1 MKRLAPLA
9 GPALAALGATY
20 AWLFLEAESQ
30 RELALLLA
38 LVAAAAIVLG
48 RTRVF
53 APVTRAASAH
63 ERLTF
68 ASAAVA
74 LAVLVFVLREDDF
87 ALFLVAR
94 VLVLA
99 IACLGLHVQFGYAG
113 VVNFAGAS
121 FFGIGAYTCALLVR
135 STGVPHLV
143 AIVAGGIVAAI
154 AGCVLLFPVLRTR
167 GHYAALVT
175 IAFALLLRSFLE
187 VNDALGGPQGLKLP
201 ALRIGPWNLNDP
213 IGNASFYVGYVAVA
227 LALLAFAWLVVVRVE
242 RSWIGLALDA
252 VRLDE
257 IAAAAFGLSIAR
269 WKITAFTLG
278 NFLAGL
284 AGAFSALMIG
294 FIAPNNYSFGE
305 SLILV
310 SILLLGGLGN
320 PWGVALATA
329 IVVLLPEKL
338 QVIQEYRFLLYA
350 AVVIAILLF
359 RPAGLIPR
367 RLRRW
372 PGAST

>member
-1 MKRLAPLA
+1 
-9 GPALAALGATY
+9 
-20 AWLFLEAESQ
+20 
-30 RELALLLA
+30 
-38 LVAAAAIVLG
+38 
-48 RTRVF
+48 
-53 APVTRAASAH
+53 
-63 ERLTF
+63 
-68 ASAAVA
+68 
-74 LAVLVFVLREDDF
+74 
-87 ALFLVAR
+87 
-94 VLVLA
+94 
-99 IACLGLHVQFGYAG
+99 VQFGYAG

-121 FFGIGAYTCALLVR
+121 FFGIGAYTCAVLVR

-143 AIVAGGIVAAI
+143 ALLAGGVVAAVAGS
-154 AGCVLLFPVLRTR
+154 VLIFPVLRTR

-187 VNDALGGPQGLKLP
+187 VNDSLGGPQGLKLP
-201 ALRIGPWNLNDP
+201 AMSIGPWNLNDQ
-213 IGNASFYVGYVAVA
+213 IGDASFYVGYIAVA
-227 LALLAFAWLVVVRVE
+227 LALLALAWLVVVRVE
-242 RSWIGLALDA
+242 RSWVGLALDA

-257 IAAAAFGLSIAR
+257 VAAASFGLSIAR

-278 NFLAGL
+278 NFLAGV

-310 SILLLGGLGN
+310 SILLLGGIGN

-350 AVVIAILLF
+350 SMVIAILLF
-359 RPAGLIPR
+359 RPVGLIPR

-372 PGAST
+372 PGAPS